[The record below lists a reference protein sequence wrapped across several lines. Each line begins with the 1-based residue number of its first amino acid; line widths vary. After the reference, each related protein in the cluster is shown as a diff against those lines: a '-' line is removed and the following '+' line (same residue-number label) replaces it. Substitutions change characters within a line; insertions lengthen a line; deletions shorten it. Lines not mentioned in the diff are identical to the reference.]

1 MCNSVNAK
9 KKKKRERER
18 TFMRKHDTRKTNKKA
33 EIILVEVSWI
43 VCMNIGFQLTIVIS
57 LINKKD

>member
-1 MCNSVNAK
+1 
-9 KKKKRERER
+9 
-18 TFMRKHDTRKTNKKA
+18 MRKHDTRKTKKKA